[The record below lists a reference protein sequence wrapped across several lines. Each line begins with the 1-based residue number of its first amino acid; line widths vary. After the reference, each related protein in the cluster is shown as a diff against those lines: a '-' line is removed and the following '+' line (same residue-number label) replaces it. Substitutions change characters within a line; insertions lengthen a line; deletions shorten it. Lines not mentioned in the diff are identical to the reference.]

1 MTIQA
6 SGAGFRAPVTQTF
19 GVGSDVLVLKVA
31 QDYFRQ
37 DAQFT
42 VSVDG
47 KQVGGTYTVS
57 SLYGSEGVDTL
68 TLLGNWG
75 SSAHTV
81 AINYLNDQYDK
92 ATGQDANLAIMGA
105 SFNGVDFVS
114 KVNKLWSSGNYNFT
128 TPALTADF
136 VNNLAGTNGADNIS
150 GRTGKDVITGGYGDD
165 TLTGGGGHDVF
176 AMKRGHGRDTITD
189 FAASG
194 ADSDV
199 IQLSGYMLS
208 SFDDLKGRMAQSG
221 RDVLL
226 RLDNNNLIT
235 LKNVDMKTL
244 TAANFEFINPLAK
257 QLGANLSAGTGND
270 TLVLKVAQDLV
281 LGANAQYT
289 VAVDG
294 VQVGGTFSASA
305 VRGSGEQDTL
315 TLRGNWGAGNHS
327 VSITFLNDAFNP
339 LTLEDRNLGVE
350 GVKLNGVD
358 VSGASKLIMGKG
370 VYTFTAAIAAA
381 AVTAPVVDAKHEVF
395 SYASGSGATTI
406 SGFSTTGA
414 GSDVL
419 KIDGYG
425 LLNNGTAAGT
435 KSYAT
440 FADLKANFT
449 QVGADA
455 VIKLSSTDSVTLKNV
470 KASELTEDNFSV
482 TSKLAG
488 AMQAATNNGWI
499 VFNNT
504 WGSGDFTYGKQYS
517 VGATY
522 DPKAM
527 ATGTTFTWDYPAT
540 AQYSWTKVLGY
551 PSVMF
556 GYDTFNNVSGDN
568 DPAHVLPVQ
577 IKNLDGFT
585 TTFNVSQGGDVAGY
599 DTSYDIW
606 LTNKPNGVWSDIT
619 NEVMIWLHRGEMMT
633 YGTAIGTYSDGN
645 YSATIY
651 HTGTYTALVPDKDYL
666 AGTLDV
672 KDVLQKLQKMGIV
685 SADEYVNQIDLGAE
699 PFKGKGSLTINSL
712 SYDVTSRDSAGIV
725 TKSHADGG
733 DTSIIKQGTA
743 KADLMT
749 AGTAKIATLIGGD
762 GNDTF
767 LFKKGEVGAVTVQ
780 DFHAASTGSVEH
792 DLLKFAGYGSGATLV
807 HDSGDAWS
815 IHYAGGVDHITLQGV
830 TSLTS
835 SDYLFI

>member
-19 GVGSDVLVLKVA
+19 GTGADVLVLKVA
-31 QDYFRQ
+31 QDYFRE
-37 DAQFT
+37 DVKFA
-42 VSVDG
+42 VMVDG
-47 KQVGGTYTVS
+47 VQVGDVYTISSIYGT
-57 SLYGSEGVDTL
+57 GANDTL
-68 TLLGNWG
+68 TLRGDWG
-75 SSAHTV
+75 TDGHKVS
-81 AINYLNDQYDK
+81 IKFLNGQWDP
-92 ATGQDANLAIMGA
+92 ATGGDSNLAIVSA
-105 SFNGVDFVS
+105 SYNGVDFVG
-114 KVNKLWSSGNYNFT
+114 KVNKLWSSGSY
-128 TPALTADF
+128 DF
-136 VNNLAGTNGADNIS
+136 MTDAVAKLNGTSGADKLYGGS
-150 GRTGKDVITGGYGDD
+150 GRDIIDGGYGDD
-165 TLTGGGGHDVF
+165 ILGGGAGRDVF
-176 AMKRGHGRDTITD
+176 VERRGDGREVITD
-189 FAASG
+189 FTVSG
-194 ADSDV
+194 TDADV
-199 IQLSGYMLS
+199 IQLSNYMIS
-208 SFDDLKGRMAQSG
+208 SFDDLKLRTSQQGK
-221 RDVLL
+221 DTVL
-226 RLDNNNLIT
+226 RLDANNAIT
-235 LKNVDMKTL
+235 LKNVDMTKL
-244 TAANFEFINPLAK
+244 TAANFEFLNPVAK
-257 QLGANLSAGTGND
+257 QQGVNLEAGTGKD
-270 TLVLKVAQDLV
+270 TLVVKVTQDLFT
-281 LGANAQYT
+281 GGNAQYT

-294 VQVGGTFSASA
+294 VQVGGTFTASA
-305 VRGSGEQDTL
+305 VRMTGQQDSL
-315 TLRGNWGAGNHS
+315 TLHGDWGPGNHNVTIS
-327 VSITFLNDAFNP
+327 FLNDAFNT
-339 LTLEDRNLGVE
+339 LTLEDRNLNIE
-350 GVKLNGVD
+350 SAKLNGVD
-358 VSGASKLIMGKG
+358 VSGASKLISSKG
-370 VYTFTAAIAAA
+370 AYTFTAAIAAA
-381 AVTAPVVDAKHEVF
+381 AVAAPVVDAKHEVF
-395 SYASGSGATTI
+395 TYASGSGAKAIT
-406 SGFSTTGA
+406 GFSTSGA

-449 QVGADA
+449 QVGADT

-666 AGTLDV
+666 AGTIDV

-733 DTSIIKQGTA
+733 DTSIVKHGTA
-743 KADLMT
+743 KGDVMT
-749 AGTAKIATLIGGD
+749 AGTAKIATLIGDD

-780 DFHAASTGSVEH
+780 DFHAVSTGSVEH
-792 DLLKFAGYGSGATLV
+792 DLLKFEGYGSGATLV

-815 IHYAGGVDHITLQGV
+815 IHYTGGVDHITLQGV